1 MFRTLSL
8 LNSISACRR
17 FTLRTLGL
25 AVSALGLNSY
35 NLHAEELFQLR
46 DVETVFESQPT
57 SEVPVQQT
65 ALFDGTSSFMS
76 SMFQVI
82 DESAS
87 RNQAGLLGRAYIDG
101 QYISLVTPEEFE
113 VFGDTMPGFR
123 TSLNFPA
130 PWQNRLPSFLY
141 QDVFLSARHIGIS
154 GTIDVLGNPFS
165 MDTEIDNWVIG
176 TTIYGSFD
184 STVRPFVQI
193 GYDHQTVEIEMTGL
207 GQTFFERDHE
217 EKFFCS
223 PGIEIDLMSNIAF
236 RMATEIDFEEF
247 KSSIMTSELI
257 FWMTRNLFVR
267 GGLINDVEWET
278 YGGLIGGG
286 LAY

>member
-1 MFRTLSL
+1 M
-8 LNSISACRR
+8 
-17 FTLRTLGL
+17 L
-25 AVSALGLNSY
+25 AVTAFGLNSC
-35 NLHAEELFQLR
+35 NLNAEELFQLR
-46 DVETVFESQPT
+46 DVETVFESQAT
-57 SEVPVQQT
+57 SELPVRQT
-65 ALFDGTSSFMS
+65 ALFDGSSSFLS

-82 DESAS
+82 EESAS
-87 RNQAGLLGRAYIDG
+87 RNQAGLLGRAYIDA

-123 TSLNFPA
+123 TSLNLPA
-130 PWQNRLPSFLY
+130 PWQNRLPSFLF
-141 QDVFLSARHIGIS
+141 QDVFLSARHLGIS
-154 GTIDVLGNPFS
+154 GTIDFLGNPFS

-176 TTIYGSFD
+176 TTLYGSFD
-184 STVRPFVQI
+184 STVRPFVQV
-193 GYDHQTVEIEMTGL
+193 GYDHQTVEIEMTGF

-217 EKFFCS
+217 SKFFCS
-223 PGIEIDLMSNIAF
+223 PGIEIDMTSSVAF

-247 KSSIMTSELI
+247 DSSVMTSELI
-257 FWMTRNLFVR
+257 FWVTGNLFVR